1 MFAALRNSTVM
12 AALAFAAAAHAQA
25 PAPAASGAAGPS
37 GAATAGAA
45 ANPPPAAP
53 RARGPALGLAIEAA
67 QVAFETCKNN
77 GYLVTVLVVDSA
89 GVPVVMLS
97 GDGASERTQSI
108 APTKVAAALR
118 YNMSSGE
125 VLEKSKTDAAMA
137 AEIKAD
143 PKIGGTVR
151 QGALLLKVGNQT
163 IGAMAASGAPGGDK
177 DEACVRP
184 AIDKI
189 KDRLR

>member
-1 MFAALRNSTVM
+1 MFMTLRNST
-12 AALAFAAAAHAQA
+12 ALLTAISLAAAGPAVAQSQA
-25 PAPAASGAAGPS
+25 PAVAPAAGG
-37 GAATAGAA
+37 A
-45 ANPPPAAP
+45 ANPPPAVP
-53 RARGPALGLAIEAA
+53 RARGPGLALSIEAA
-67 QVAFETCKNN
+67 QVAFDTCKNN
-77 GYLVTVLVVDSA
+77 GYFVTVLVVDSA

-108 APTKVAAALR
+108 APTKVAAAIR

-125 VLEKSKTDAAMA
+125 VLEKSKTDAKMA

-151 QGALLLKVGNQT
+151 QGALLLKVGSET
-163 IGAMAASGAPGGDK
+163 IGAMAASGAPGGEK
-177 DEACVRP
+177 DEACVQA
-184 AIDKI
+184 AINKI